1 MIDNDLEE
9 QGFLIHAIHLAWQKA
24 KGRRARRVAGYK
36 RAQEA
41 AMTMAEMLLSNYEM
55 IAGPVRTAEE
65 REKFRI
71 FATEWLMRKAERE
84 RLEDDTAGFSNEFKH
99 IIGA

>member
-9 QGFLIHAIHLAWQKA
+9 QGFLIRAIHLAWQKA
-24 KGRRARRVAGYK
+24 KGRRARRLSQHK
-36 RAQEA
+36 RMEET

-55 IAGPVRTAEE
+55 VAGPVRTAED
-65 REKFRI
+65 RECFRI
-71 FATEWLMRKAERE
+71 FATEWLLRKAERE
-84 RLEDDTAGFSNEFKH
+84 RLEDDTAGFSDEFKH